1 MINYDPDIFQVFPTV
16 TTHTLHYNVAEQFAN
31 ATLRVFT
38 LEGRMTEA
46 YSIVGK
52 TGTIDVQQLF
62 SGTYIIM
69 VSNGEEMFYQRFQV
83 IR

>member
-1 MINYDPDIFQVFPTV
+1 MTRIFFRYFLPLQPN
-16 TTHTLHYNVAEQFAN
+16 TLHYNVAEQFAN

-38 LEGRMTEA
+38 LDGRMTETFT
-46 YSIVGK
+46 IVGK